1 VLEREALPLLRGIA
15 DGTLDATASDVR
27 DRCAR
32 HAAVLRHSLSGG
44 APGAGELT
52 DGLEPTLRA
61 ARERGLLVT
70 VQLVGDPGP
79 ASPPVARAVQATL
92 DAVLRSLPPQ
102 QVTLTVL
109 GVVIGILMGL
119 TSAGRAIGMPLVSA
133 IYPVPKIALLPLLI
147 LWLGIGET
155 PKIVTIAS
163 GVFFPTVIA
172 ALAGVDGA
180 PRNLIRMGQS
190 FNLPMSSI
198 IWKIILP
205 SALPGILAG
214 FRISVSIALILV
226 VSAEMIGAQYGIG
239 AFLLT
244 AGNLMQSDDLMAGV
258 VILSILGLVIGSLLS
273 MLERVFLSWR

>member
-1 VLEREALPLLRGIA
+1 MSELTVNGLAATSAPTDGSVRREVDFRGAGFLDVPKPLYSWIAFAGILTLWQAAISLGWVDPVFLPSPAAIVEALWQLAISGDLWRHLSIS
-15 DGTLDATASDVR
+15 LVR
-27 DRCAR
+27 I
-32 HAAVLRHSLSGG
+32 SSGWVIG
-44 APGAGELT
+44 
-52 DGLEPTLRA
+52 
-61 ARERGLLVT
+61 
-70 VQLVGDPGP
+70 
-79 ASPPVARAVQATL
+79 S
-92 DAVLRSLPPQ
+92 S
-102 QVTLTVL
+102 L
-109 GVVIGILMGL
+109 GVIIGLAMGL

-172 ALAGVDGA
+172 SLAGVDGT

-190 FNLPMSSI
+190 FNLPMGAI
-198 IWKIILP
+198 IRKIILP

-258 VILSILGLVIGSLLS
+258 VILSILGLLIGAGLTA
-273 MLERVFLSWR
+273 LERVFLRWR

>member
-1 VLEREALPLLRGIA
+1 M
-15 DGTLDATASDVR
+15 S
-27 DRCAR
+27 
-32 HAAVLRHSLSGG
+32 
-44 APGAGELT
+44 ELT
-52 DGLEPTLRA
+52 ANGPVTTGA
-61 ARERGLLVT
+61 A
-70 VQLVGDPGP
+70 P
-79 ASPPVARAVQATL
+79 ASSRREVEFRGGGFLDVPKPLQSWIAFAGILAVWQAAISLGWIDPVFLPSPVAIV
-92 DAVLRSLPPQ
+92 DALWQ
-102 QVTLTVL
+102 LTVSGDLWRHLSISLVRIGSGWVIGSGLGVIL
-109 GVVIGILMGL
+109 GVVMGL
-119 TSAGRAIGMPLVSA
+119 TSSGRAIGMPLVSA

-172 ALAGVDGA
+172 TLAGVDGA

-190 FNLPMSSI
+190 FNMPMRSI

-258 VILSILGLVIGSLLS
+258 VVLSILGLFIGAALTA
-273 MLERVFLSWR
+273 LERVFLRWR

>member
-1 VLEREALPLLRGIA
+1 MSELTVNGPVTAQAAASGSLRREVDFRGGGFLDVPRPLYSWIAFASILALWQAAISLGWIDPVFLPSPVAIIEALW
-15 DGTLDATASDVR
+15 
-27 DRCAR
+27 
-32 HAAVLRHSLSGG
+32 
-44 APGAGELT
+44 
-52 DGLEPTLRA
+52 
-61 ARERGLLVT
+61 
-70 VQLVGDPGP
+70 Q
-79 ASPPVARAVQATL
+79 
-92 DAVLRSLPPQ
+92 
-102 QVTLTVL
+102 LTVSGDLWRHLSISLIRIGSGWVFGSGL
-109 GVVIGILMGL
+109 GVIIGITMGL

-172 ALAGVDGA
+172 TLAGVDGT

-190 FNLPMSSI
+190 FNMPMSAI
-198 IWKIILP
+198 IRKIILP

-258 VILSILGLVIGSLLS
+258 IILSILGLGIGAALTT
-273 MLERVFLSWR
+273 LERIFLRWR

>member
-1 VLEREALPLLRGIA
+1 MSEI
-15 DGTLDATASDVR
+15 TANEL
-27 DRCAR
+27 AIKTQG
-32 HAAVLRHSLSGG
+32 AAVRREVTFRGGGFLEVPKPLQSWVAFAGILAVWQAAISLGW
-44 APGAGELT
+44 
-52 DGLEPTLRA
+52 
-61 ARERGLLVT
+61 V
-70 VQLVGDPGP
+70 DPVFLP
-79 ASPPVARAVQATL
+79 SPVAIV
-92 DAVLRSLPPQ
+92 DALWQLTMSGDLWRHLSISL
-102 QVTLTVL
+102 VRIGSGWVIGSAL
-109 GVVIGILMGL
+109 GVVLGILMGL
-119 TSAGRAIGMPLVSA
+119 TSSGRAIGMPLVSA

-172 ALAGVDGA
+172 TLAGVDGA

-190 FNLPMSSI
+190 FNMPMASI

-258 VILSILGLVIGSLLS
+258 VILSILGLLIGTALTT
-273 MLERVFLSWR
+273 LERVFLRWR

>member
-1 VLEREALPLLRGIA
+1 MSEITANEIAIKTQGEAIRREVAFRGGGFLDVPKPLYSWIAFAGILLVWQAAISFGWIDPVFLPSPASIMEALWQLTISGDLWRHLSIS
-15 DGTLDATASDVR
+15 LVR
-27 DRCAR
+27 IG
-32 HAAVLRHSLSGG
+32 SGWIIG
-44 APGAGELT
+44 SG
-52 DGLEPTLRA
+52 
-61 ARERGLLVT
+61 
-70 VQLVGDPGP
+70 
-79 ASPPVARAVQATL
+79 
-92 DAVLRSLPPQ
+92 
-102 QVTLTVL
+102 L

-119 TSAGRAIGMPLVSA
+119 TSSGRAIGMPLVSA

-147 LWLGIGET
+147 LWMGIGET

-172 ALAGVDGA
+172 SLAGVDGA

-190 FNLPMSSI
+190 FNMPMSSI
-198 IWKIILP
+198 IYKIILP

-258 VILSILGLVIGSLLS
+258 VILSILGLVIGALLS
-273 MLERVFLSWR
+273 MLERIFLKWR

>member
-1 VLEREALPLLRGIA
+1 MSEITANAIAIKTQGEAIRREVAFRGGGFLDVPKPLYSWVAFAGILLVWQAAISLGWIDPVFLPSPASIIEALWQL
-15 DGTLDATASDVR
+15 TASGDLWRHLSISLVR
-27 DRCAR
+27 IG
-32 HAAVLRHSLSGG
+32 SGWVIG
-44 APGAGELT
+44 SA
-52 DGLEPTLRA
+52 
-61 ARERGLLVT
+61 
-70 VQLVGDPGP
+70 
-79 ASPPVARAVQATL
+79 
-92 DAVLRSLPPQ
+92 
-102 QVTLTVL
+102 L
-109 GVVIGILMGL
+109 GVVFGLLMGL

-147 LWLGIGET
+147 LWMGIGET

-172 ALAGVDGA
+172 TLAGVDGA

-190 FNLPMSSI
+190 FNLPMPSI
-198 IWKIILP
+198 IYKIILP

-258 VILSILGLVIGSLLS
+258 VILSILGLVIGALLS
-273 MLERVFLSWR
+273 MLERIFLSWR

>member
-1 VLEREALPLLRGIA
+1 MSEIAANGSIAARAAAGIPHRREVEFRGGGFLDIPKPLYSWIAFAGILAVWQAAISFGWIDPVFLPSPASIVEALWQLTISGDLWRHLSIS
-15 DGTLDATASDVR
+15 LVR
-27 DRCAR
+27 I
-32 HAAVLRHSLSGG
+32 SSGWVIG
-44 APGAGELT
+44 SG
-52 DGLEPTLRA
+52 
-61 ARERGLLVT
+61 
-70 VQLVGDPGP
+70 
-79 ASPPVARAVQATL
+79 
-92 DAVLRSLPPQ
+92 
-102 QVTLTVL
+102 L
-109 GVVIGILMGL
+109 GVIIGLAMGL

-155 PKIVTIAS
+155 PKVVTIAS

-172 ALAGVDGA
+172 TLAGVDGT

-190 FNLPMSSI
+190 FNMPMSAI
-198 IWKIILP
+198 IRKIILP
-205 SALPGILAG
+205 SSLPGILAG

-258 VILSILGLVIGSLLS
+258 VILSILGLVIGAGLTA
-273 MLERVFLSWR
+273 LERLFLSWR

>member
-1 VLEREALPLLRGIA
+1 MSELTANGPVTARTAAGSARREVDFRGGGFLDVPKPLYSWIAFAGILAIWQAAITLGWIDPVFLPSPVAIVDALWQL
-15 DGTLDATASDVR
+15 TASGDLW
-27 DRCAR
+27 R
-32 HAAVLRHSLSGG
+32 HLSISLMRISSGWVIG
-44 APGAGELT
+44 SG
-52 DGLEPTLRA
+52 
-61 ARERGLLVT
+61 
-70 VQLVGDPGP
+70 
-79 ASPPVARAVQATL
+79 
-92 DAVLRSLPPQ
+92 
-102 QVTLTVL
+102 L
-109 GVVIGILMGL
+109 GVIIGLLMGL

-155 PKIVTIAS
+155 PKVVTIAS

-172 ALAGVDGA
+172 TLAGVDGA

-190 FNLPMSSI
+190 FNMPMSSI

-226 VSAEMIGAQYGIG
+226 VSAEMIGAQFGIG

-258 VILSILGLVIGSLLS
+258 VILSILGLFIGAALTA
-273 MLERVFLSWR
+273 LERVFLRWR